1 MNPKDF
7 YNPFSSSMLPTKNTS
22 TIKPMTTNETIAK
35 WLELDGIISNDTV
48 TLAYN
53 KERTGS
59 YKLDF
64 LHDRNQQKWIEDE
77 LIANDYEIEYG
88 YVAKDDGWWEVG
100 IFDSMPME
108 TINILQR
115 NVSKDTA
122 FIEAVLELI
131 EKENESNSPK

>member
-1 MNPKDF
+1 M
-7 YNPFSSSMLPTKNTS
+7 
-22 TIKPMTTNETIAK
+22 ETHTDINSQIAK
-35 WLELDGIISNDTV
+35 WLGFEQKYIKNLGIQWVINLEDS
-48 TLAYN
+48 
-53 KERTGS
+53 KPI
-59 YKLDF
+59 KLDF

-100 IFDSMPME
+100 IFDSMPMG

-131 EKENESNSPK
+131 EKEETK